1 MNTPRLPLILSLS
14 KDRAADNLTL
24 SFYVYILRC
33 SNGSYYTGHTDDLE
47 KRLEA
52 HKRGAF
58 SGYTQNRRPAKLIF
72 AQDFA
77 SRDEAFARERQIK
90 GWSRRKK
97 EALIQG
103 NWDLLPKLAKTSAR
117 PFD

>member
-1 MNTPRLPLILSLS
+1 M
-14 KDRAADNLTL
+14 ADNLTL

-58 SGYTQNRRPAKLIF
+58 PGYTQNRRPVKLIF

-77 SRDEAFARERQIK
+77 SRDEAFGRERQIK
-90 GWSRRKK
+90 GWSRSKK
-97 EALIQG
+97 EALING
-103 NWDLLPKLAKTSAR
+103 NWERLKELSRAPAYGSTGS
-117 PFD
+117 P